1 MPLPA
6 RCLAFI
12 SIATFFGCSDGA
24 NDAPLEDTS
33 TGTVDEATTGDPSS
47 SDDTPMPD
55 VYDPFGK
62 LESGPIDPNGCFGW
76 CLSDEMPTNN
86 QIADPYCIVEVQA
99 QQQSPVEIPACDGST
114 PDDYAVPEGADV
126 CYWFAVDTELWQLT
140 PDDPR
145 DDVAEECKPTN
156 VSFKFVER
164 VEGTLESL
172 SVYATCATD
181 RNGSALCCNEQDN
194 C

>member
-1 MPLPA
+1 MTAITTL
-6 RCLAFI
+6 L
-12 SIATFFGCSDGA
+12 GCSDEA
-24 NDAPLEDTS
+24 NDAALDGTS
-33 TGTVDEATTGDPSS
+33 TGTVDVTTAGSQAG
-47 SDDTPMPD
+47 SDGAPVPD
-55 VYDPFGK
+55 VYDPFGR
-62 LESGPIDPNGCFGW
+62 LESGPIDPDGCFGW

-99 QQQSPVEIPACDGST
+99 QGQPAVEIPACDGSM
-114 PDDYAVPEGADV
+114 PDDYAVPDGAEV
-126 CYWFAVDTELWQLT
+126 CFWFAVDTELWQLT

-145 DDVAEECKPTN
+145 DDVAEPCKPTN

-164 VEGTLESL
+164 IEGTLDSL
-172 SVYATCATD
+172 SLYATCATD

>member
-1 MPLPA
+1 MSLA
-6 RCLAFI
+6 TRCLAI
-12 SIATFFGCSDGA
+12 TSIATLFGCSDGA
-24 NDAPLEDTS
+24 NDVPLVGTS
-33 TGTVDEATTGDPSS
+33 TGAIDGTTTGDSPVA
-47 SDDTPMPD
+47 DDAPVPD
-55 VYDPFGK
+55 IYDPFGK

-86 QIADPYCIVEVQA
+86 QIADPFCIVEA
-99 QQQSPVEIPACDGST
+99 QEQGQPPVEIPACEGST
-114 PDDYAVPEGADV
+114 PDDYAVPDGAEV

-145 DDVAEECKPTN
+145 DDVAEPCKPTN

-164 VEGTLESL
+164 SEGTLDSL

-181 RNGSALCCNEQDN
+181 RNGSALCCNEEDN